1 MPSRPALR
9 LLLIA
14 LTLTC
19 SLGVARAQD
28 GTPSTIETTGEST
41 VSARPDFATIAMG
54 VQNADKTAQAAL
66 AANSRSTAALIE
78 ALKSAGVEAKD
89 IQTSDFSVWPQMSSV
104 GRNGAEPTA
113 IVGYA
118 VSNRVRAT
126 LRDLTRLGDV
136 LDKAVAA
143 GANAINGI
151 QFGVANASVLL
162 DGARKSAFADA
173 RRKATLY
180 ATEAG
185 VQLGGLA
192 TLEETSAAMP
202 VFAKSVG
209 MATAAPIEAGE
220 SVLSVGVRAHFEIVR

>member
-1 MPSRPALR
+1 MPRRPAPR
-9 LLLIA
+9 FLLIA
-14 LTLTC
+14 LMLTC

-41 VSARPDFATIAMG
+41 VSARPDFATIAIG
-54 VQNADKTAQAAL
+54 VQSADKTAQAAL
-66 AANSRSTAALIE
+66 AANSRSSAALIE
-78 ALKSAGVEAKD
+78 ALKNAGVEAKD

-104 GRNGAEPTA
+104 GKNGAEPTA

-143 GANAINGI
+143 GANSINGI

-162 DGARKSAFADA
+162 DDARKSAFADA
-173 RRKATLY
+173 RRKAALY
-180 ATEAG
+180 AAEAG
-185 VQLGGLA
+185 VKLGGLA
-192 TLEETSAAMP
+192 TLQETSAAMP
-202 VFAKSVG
+202 VFAKSAS
-209 MATAAPIEAGE
+209 MAVAAPIEAGE
-220 SVLSVGVRAHFEIVR
+220 STLSVAIRAHFEIVR